1 MAPQNSGFALSNPL
15 AVLMNKD
22 ARDFRRGDFLKL
34 IRDRGIERIS
44 FHYTGI
50 DSKIKELKIPVA
62 DAAQVETI
70 LAEGERVDGSS
81 IFKGMVDMGLSD
93 LYVVPVFKTA
103 FLNPFDDKS
112 LDFVCRYL
120 TKDGDLAPF
129 APDNILAKAAALFEK
144 NTGLELRALGEL
156 EFYLIFDK
164 GRNIYPARRQ
174 RAYHATGPF
183 VKGGPILNEMLR
195 HITQLTG
202 AVKYGHSEVGFIDGI
217 TSDVEEIRNKR
228 AEQMEVEFLPRPVA
242 DMADDIVL
250 SRWIVRNVANKY
262 DGVATFT
269 PKLED
274 GVAGSGMHFH
284 LELAKA
290 GASVMSGPDGRLAE
304 PARRL
309 IGGLLEYADSLTA
322 FGNTVSS
329 AYLRLVPNQEAPT
342 RICWSDLN
350 RSVLIRVP
358 LGWTNV
364 RHLSRRLN
372 PQDDEPF
379 TELGGRQTVELRS
392 PDGSALVHLLLAGI
406 TMSADWA
413 FRDSRSIL
421 LPGASPLDL
430 VEKLYVKG
438 NIFADKELLKRLPV
452 LPPSCVESGRLLL
465 KNRALYER
473 EGVFPPSIID
483 YAAKQLQ
490 AEDDEFMNKK
500 LLELPADVRQVEM
513 RKIMHKDLH
522 KH

>member
-1 MAPQNSGFALSNPL
+1 MTPQNSGFALSNPL
-15 AVLMNKD
+15 AVRLNK
-22 ARDFRRGDFLKL
+22 APRDFQRGDFLKL
-34 IRDRGIERIS
+34 IENEGIERIT
-44 FHYTGI
+44 FHYIGL
-50 DSKIKELKIPVA
+50 DSKIKELHIPVA
-62 DAAQVETI
+62 DAGQVETV

-81 IFKGMVDMGLSD
+81 IFKGLVDMELSD

-112 LDFVCRYL
+112 LDFICRYV

-129 APDNILAKAAALFEK
+129 APDNVLAKAAALFEK

-156 EFYLIFDK
+156 EFYLISEK
-164 GRNIYPARRQ
+164 GQNIYPARRQ
-174 RAYHATGPF
+174 RAYHAAGPF
-183 VKGGPILNEMLR
+183 IKSGPVLNEML
-195 HITQLTG
+195 HHVTQLTG
-202 AVKYGHSEVGFIDGI
+202 AVKYGHSEVGFIDNI
-217 TSDVEEIRNKR
+217 VSEIEEIQDKR
-228 AEQMEVEFLPRPVA
+228 GEQMEIEFLPRPIA
-242 DMADDIVL
+242 DMADYIVL
-250 SRWIVRNVANKY
+250 SRWIVRNVANRH
-262 DGVATFT
+262 GCVATFT

-274 GVAGSGMHFH
+274 GTAGSGMHFH
-284 LELAKA
+284 LELAKS
-290 GASVMSGPDGRLAE
+290 GTSIMTGPDGRLAE
-304 PARRL
+304 PALRL

-342 RICWSDLN
+342 RICWSNLN

-364 RHLSRRLN
+364 RHLSRRVN
-372 PQDDEPF
+372 PQDTEPLA
-379 TELGGRQTVELRS
+379 ERSGRQTVELRS
-392 PDGSALVHLLLAGI
+392 PDGSALIHLLLAGI
-406 TMSADWA
+406 SMSADWA

-421 LPGASPLDL
+421 IPGAAPLEL
-430 VEKLYVKG
+430 VDKLYVKG

-465 KNRALYER
+465 KNRVLYER
-473 EGVFPPSIID
+473 EGVFPPSVIE
-483 YAAKQLQ
+483 YAARQLQ

-500 LLELPADVRQVEM
+500 LLALPADIRQVEM